1 MGLDHFRAQ
10 TLSISHLVLIDPQ
23 GRGLAGFFT
32 YTIAA
37 PAKDIETLPGGPGQE
52 VTQPGGWPSRRGLAP
67 GGSDAV

>member
-52 VTQPGGWPSRRGLAP
+52 VTQPG
-67 GGSDAV
+67 